1 MGGVE
6 ELCNCGFSRR
16 NITNDGFQCFSA
28 NSVHVTYRGTL
39 HGTEQ
44 ASSLQLA
51 GFIEQWTAGEQVIP
65 VQGVFLTVA
74 SSCSVIIESLREEEC
89 GTVTTDP
96 SDSTTNPSDNMASPS
111 DNMPSPS
118 DNTGAIIAG
127 VVVVICVV
135 AIAVAISI
143 AFIVVKS
150 RTKRQVCTL
159 SLSIHLHVLQ
169 FKELFSVLALFSLI
183 LSPTKNARNVFQIP
197 QIFWLLR
204 QALPLGF

>member
-6 ELCNCGFSRR
+6 GLCNCGFSRQS
-16 NITNDGFQCFSA
+16 ISDDAFQCFSA
-28 NSVHVTYRGTL
+28 DAVTYRGTL

-65 VQGVFLTVA
+65 VQGVFLTVD
-74 SSCSVIIESLREEEC
+74 SSCSVIIESLREAEC
-89 GTVTTDP
+89 GTATTVTNP
-96 SDSTTNPSDNMASPS
+96 SDSTTNPSDNTASPS

-118 DNTGAIIAG
+118 DNTAAIIAG
-127 VVVVICVV
+127 VVVAIGVV
-135 AIAVAISI
+135 AIAIIAVTISI

-159 SLSIHLHVLQ
+159 SVSIICIYISLQGVIFKVDSSCTVLIDS
-169 FKELFSVLALFSLI
+169 FTDV
-183 LSPTKNARNVFQIP
+183 
-197 QIFWLLR
+197 
-204 QALPLGF
+204 

>member
-1 MGGVE
+1 MVGVE

-16 NITNDGFQCFSA
+16 NITNDAFQCFSA
-28 NSVHVTYRGTL
+28 DAVTYRGTL

-51 GFIEQWTAGEQVIP
+51 GFIEQWTAAEQVIP
-65 VQGVFLTVA
+65 VQGVFLTVD
-74 SSCSVIIESLREEEC
+74 SSCSVIIESLHKEEC
-89 GTVTTDP
+89 GTATTVTGP

-118 DNTGAIIAG
+118 DNTAAIIAG

-135 AIAVAISI
+135 AIAIAVTISI
-143 AFIVVKS
+143 PFIVVKS

-159 SLSIHLHVLQ
+159 SVSIHLHKSYNSSSY
-169 FKELFSVLALFSLI
+169 F
-183 LSPTKNARNVFQIP
+183 
-197 QIFWLLR
+197 
-204 QALPLGF
+204 